1 MSTYTQ
7 KKLNDPLGFIVLQ
20 KQLAFTL
27 GSRNKQVILDSYQS
41 EIFCYTMNPLTFK
54 PREYKLSCIDQACS
68 VKMTGYQPRSFSTFF
83 CTKTSS
89 QSLKTQKKKTRPISS
104 HLTSRL
110 VNNAQ
115 EYISCRL
122 IQIWQG
128 KTVQKMHF
136 RARNLSDVQVSGLP
150 FSCNAVHKV
159 LTSALIT
166 QVIVKICFT

>member
-7 KKLNDPLGFIVLQ
+7 KKLNNPLGFIVLQ

-83 CTKTSS
+83 WTENSS
-89 QSLKTQKKKTRPISS
+89 QSLKTQKKKTRPTSS